1 MVFAR
6 LNTGN
11 YHIIHHFY
19 IVTHCESDLALYG
32 GSLEIKENWIFTKS
46 LVSEINRWDSAS
58 GIDIPPRGLTQQTN
72 V

>member
-1 MVFAR
+1 MP
-6 LNTGN
+6 
-11 YHIIHHFY
+11 
-19 IVTHCESDLALYG
+19 DLALYG